1 MARLLGNNFLSCLIS
16 FEMISTTFLL
26 AKIALPLG
34 WRFSHGFDDVTV
46 CVCVSKHVRKNW
58 IVSIHILHGVIVRG
72 TLQST
77 GVEKNYVL
85 GVKSCF
91 FSFFLVV
98 FFFERKISK

>member
-1 MARLLGNNFLSCLIS
+1 MGRSLGNNNFLSCLIS

-46 CVCVSKHVRKNW
+46 CVCVETCEEKW

-77 GVEKNYVL
+77 RVEKNYVL

-91 FSFFLVV
+91 FFFSFFLVV
-98 FFFERKISK
+98 FFL